1 MKLLLALLGFAA
13 GISIACSSTRS
24 ATSPAPE
31 NNTSTSQS
39 TPIVNSIAQDKT
51 RCVLSISQ
59 APAIKGLKLGMT
71 PDEVMTLFAGS
82 KDDADLRSQLARP
95 PSQFGTSSFVV
106 RPERYE
112 NKTDFSGIS
121 QITFTLLDG
130 RVFSITAQHNGPEWP
145 DVDEFVTKFTEG
157 TGLPPAAQWEAY
169 PGLDRQM
176 KTLTCTDFSVR
187 LYAGGEGGSQ
197 NYVMIQDLQA
207 DKQLKDRRKKARE
220 KASPPPG
227 SQ

>member
-1 MKLLLALLGFAA
+1 M
-13 GISIACSSTRS
+13 
-24 ATSPAPE
+24 
-31 NNTSTSQS
+31 
-39 TPIVNSIAQDKT
+39 
-51 RCVLSISQ
+51 SQ
-59 APAIKGLKLGMT
+59 APAIHGLKLGMT

-82 KDDADLRSQLARP
+82 RDDADLRSQLARP

-112 NKTDFSGIS
+112 HKTDFSGIS

-130 RVFSITAQHNGPEWP
+130 RISSITAQHNGPEWP
-145 DVDEFVTKFTEG
+145 HVDDFVTKFTDG
-157 TGLPPAAQWEAY
+157 TGLPPASQWEAY
-169 PGLDRQM
+169 PGLDHQM

-197 NYVMIQDLQA
+197 NYVMVQDLQA

-220 KASPPPG
+220 KASPTPG